1 MPPLGAWERVKG
13 KRVQIPH
20 DLVTVIREPAARVHL
35 HRSLGFDPGRRRQA
49 LSFQPGNLPV
59 VWYREIFPGSRVI
72 GRTVNVGCQIVSL
85 FMQTYYSALK

>member
-1 MPPLGAWERVKG
+1 MYFAVCWEGGICVM
-13 KRVQIPH
+13 I
-20 DLVTVIREPAARVHL
+20 
-35 HRSLGFDPGRRRQA
+35 
-49 LSFQPGNLPV
+49 FQPGNLPV